1 MAVSLP
7 VARYSG
13 REGLVNVAGRRRWT
27 RATSAGVPGEAAAIA
42 CDTMGGC
49 RRRRGPTARR
59 RRPSSARRGPRGI
72 HPGMQLTVTL
82 SAVAAACIAVLAM
95 VLLRTVPIPARA
107 EPKGPIKIIG
117 WVPAASPARESACLG
132 GRRLTAPLFIQ
143 LPAPG
148 PAGERDPHPVRPY
161 DSLSRVPA
169 SAWRTRDAP
178 CRSPARS
185 YMTRDWPRWCRA
197 SPSAPRARA
206 ITPRLRSP

>member
-1 MAVSLP
+1 MAFSLP

-13 REGLVNVAGRRRWT
+13 REGSSTWRADAGGPERPRQASLARPPRSRATPWALPSAS
-27 RATSAGVPGEAAAIA
+27 RPDCPATSASP
-42 CDTMGGC
+42 
-49 RRRRGPTARR
+49 
-59 RRPSSARRGPRGI
+59 ARRGPRGI

-107 EPKGPIKIIG
+107 EPKEPIKIIG
-117 WVPAASPARESACLG
+117 WAPAASPARESACFG

>member
-1 MAVSLP
+1 
-7 VARYSG
+7 
-13 REGLVNVAGRRRWT
+13 VAGRRRWT

-42 CDTMGGC
+42 CDTMGGS

-59 RRPSSARRGPRGI
+59 RRPCPARRGPRGI
-72 HPGMQLTVTL
+72 HQGMQLTVTL

-95 VLLRTVPIPARA
+95 VLLRTVPIPRPGRTQGADQDHRVGSGCLACPGERLPRRSKTDRA
-107 EPKGPIKIIG
+107 AVYP
-117 WVPAASPARESACLG
+117 V
-132 GRRLTAPLFIQ
+132 IQ

-148 PAGERDPHPVRPY
+148 PAGERNPHPVRPY